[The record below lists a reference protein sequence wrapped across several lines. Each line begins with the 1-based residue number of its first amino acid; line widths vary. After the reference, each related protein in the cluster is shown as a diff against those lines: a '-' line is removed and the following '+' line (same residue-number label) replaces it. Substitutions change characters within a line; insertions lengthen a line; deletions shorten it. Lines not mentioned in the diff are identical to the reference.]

1 MTLSAP
7 VPLADHHELAGFNS
21 GVAELDDWL
30 VKRAR
35 SNQASGASR
44 TFVLCEGNRVVGYYA
59 IASGA
64 VTQAEAPGK
73 IRRNMPDPIP
83 FAVLGRLAIDT
94 AHQGNGVGRAM
105 VRDAG
110 FRLLQAAEV
119 LGIRGLLVHAISEEA
134 KAFYLAL
141 GFTPSPLDPMMLM
154 VTLRDLSAAASR
166 R

>member
-59 IASGA
+59 LASGA
-64 VTQAEAPGK
+64 VTQTEASGK

-94 AHQGNGVGRAM
+94 AHQGKGVGRAM

-141 GFTPSPLDPMMLM
+141 GFTLSPLDPMMLM

>member
-7 VPLADHHELAGFNS
+7 VPLADHHELAEFTS
-21 GVAELDDWL
+21 GVGELDDWL

-35 SNQASGASR
+35 SNHASGASR

-59 IASGA
+59 LASGA
-64 VTQAEAPGK
+64 ITQAEAPGK

-94 AHQGNGVGRAM
+94 AYQGKGIGRAM

-119 LGIRGLLVHAISEEA
+119 LGIRGLLVHAISEDA

-154 VTLRDLSAAASR
+154 VTLRDLSAAVSPR
-166 R
+166 

>member
-35 SNQASGASR
+35 SNQVSGASR

-59 IASGA
+59 LASGA

-94 AHQGNGVGRAM
+94 AHQGKGVGRAK

>member
-7 VPLADHHELAGFNS
+7 VPLADHHELAEFNS

-30 VKRAR
+30 AKRAR
-35 SNQASGASR
+35 SNQSSGASR

-59 IASGA
+59 LASGA
-64 VTQAEAPGK
+64 VTPAEAPGK

-94 AHQGNGVGRAM
+94 AYQGQGIGRAM

-110 FRLLQAAEV
+110 LRLLRAAEI
-119 LGIRGLLVHAISEEA
+119 LGIRGLLMHAISEDA

-154 VTLRDLSAAASR
+154 VTLRDLTAAVSPR
-166 R
+166 

>member
-7 VPLADHHELAGFNS
+7 VPLADHHELAEFNS

-59 IASGA
+59 LASGA
-64 VTQAEAPGK
+64 VAQAEAPGK

-94 AHQGNGVGRAM
+94 AYQGKGIGRAM

-119 LGIRGLLVHAISEEA
+119 LGIRGLLVHAISEDA

-154 VTLRDLSAAASR
+154 VTLRDLSAAVSPR
-166 R
+166 